1 MVHNYESFGRSI
13 AELMLQEARRM
24 VLAKETETNPRS
36 IEFKANVI
44 VSALGPGGSVGV
56 EICVP
61 AIGCSKLH
69 VTPG

>member
-1 MVHNYESFGRSI
+1 
-13 AELMLQEARRM
+13 
-24 VLAKETETNPRS
+24 VLAKETETSPRS

-44 VSALGPGGSVGV
+44 VSAFGQSGSVGV

-61 AIGCSKLH
+61 SIGCSKVH